1 MPVSKQALFAYE
13 VQTLDLTSTTRRRTL
28 QEIYT
33 RTVSKHKKPQMKG
46 QVMDE

>member
-1 MPVSKQALFAYE
+1 MPVSKQTLFAYE
-13 VQTLDLTSTTRRRTL
+13 LQALDLTSPTCKRTV
-28 QEIYT
+28 QEIYA